1 MWRPRCKS
9 CKACARFTKSWVLT
23 QFLNDIPAACPH
35 RLWPDGR
42 LVRARLARGWFGAN
56 IVGFSASEKTRQR
69 AVELQVIDQAC
80 TSVAEAVQG
89 ADLVLLAVP
98 VGAMHSSFA
107 AMRNVLQPSTL
118 LMDVGSTKCDV
129 IAAAVTTLGDRLSCF
144 VPAHPIAGKEVA
156 GIEHAESTL
165 YQERRTILTPLPK
178 TGIHRLQ
185 AAHDVWTAIG
195 SHVSTMT
202 PEAHDAT
209 FAAVSHLPHM
219 LAFAAVNALMAQ
231 PQGAAFM
238 DMAGPGFRDFS
249 RIAASDA
256 SVWRDIL
263 SANHAEVLK
272 QVAHFRG
279 ALDQFENALKQGDA
293 AALQHLIQQASDVR
307 SAWTLQAGNACS
319 QTSL

>member
-1 MWRPRCKS
+1 MK
-9 CKACARFTKSWVLT
+9 F
-23 QFLNDIPAACPH
+23 Q
-35 RLWPDGR
+35 
-42 LVRARLARGWFGAN
+42 RLALIGCGLMGGSFALALRETGLVDS

-69 AVELQVIDQAC
+69 AVALHVIDHAC
-80 TSVAEAVQG
+80 GSVAEAVQG

-98 VGAMHSSFA
+98 VGAMHASFA
-107 AMRNVLQPSTL
+107 AMRDVLQPNAL

-129 IAAAVTTLGDRLSCF
+129 IEAAQATLGERLSCF

-156 GIEHAESTL
+156 GIEHAEGSL

-185 AAHDVWTAIG
+185 AAHEVWTAVG

-209 FAAVSHLPHM
+209 FAAVSHLPHL
-219 LAFAAVNALMAQ
+219 LAFAAVNAIASQ
-231 PQGAAFM
+231 PQGAGFL

-263 SANHAEVLK
+263 NANQAEVLK
-272 QVAHFRG
+272 QVAQFRS
-279 ALDQFENALKQGDA
+279 ALDQFEDALKLGDA
-293 AALQHLIQQASDVR
+293 QALQQLIQQASTVR
-307 SAWTLQAGNACS
+307 AAWRLHAGHAC
-319 QTSL
+319 QTDSEN

>member
-1 MWRPRCKS
+1 MM
-9 CKACARFTKSWVLT
+9 F
-23 QFLNDIPAACPH
+23 Q
-35 RLWPDGR
+35 
-42 LVRARLARGWFGAN
+42 RLALIGCGLMGGSFALALREAGLVHT

-69 AVELQVIDQAC
+69 AVELRVIDQAC
-80 TSVAEAVQG
+80 NSVAEAVQG

-98 VGAMHSSFA
+98 VGAMQASFE
-107 AMRNVLQPSTL
+107 AMREVLQPHTL

-129 IAAAVTTLGDRLSCF
+129 IAAAQAALGERLSCF

-156 GIEHAESTL
+156 GIAHAEAGL
-165 YQERRTILTPLPK
+165 YQDRRTILTPLPK

-195 SHVSTMT
+195 SHVSTMS

-219 LAFAAVNALMAQ
+219 LAFAAVNAITAQ
-231 PQGAAFM
+231 PQGAAFL

-263 SANHAEVLK
+263 SANQAEVLK
-272 QVAHFRG
+272 QVTQFRT
-279 ALDQFENALKQGDA
+279 ALDQFETALKQGDSQ
-293 AALQHLIQQASDVR
+293 ALQHLIQQASDVR
-307 SAWTLQAGNACS
+307 SAWTLQAGNACNKAS
-319 QTSL
+319 ED

>member
-1 MWRPRCKS
+1 MM
-9 CKACARFTKSWVLT
+9 F
-23 QFLNDIPAACPH
+23 Q
-35 RLWPDGR
+35 
-42 LVRARLARGWFGAN
+42 RLALIGCGLMGGSFALALREAGLVHT

-69 AVELQVIDQAC
+69 AVELRVIDQAC
-80 TSVAEAVQG
+80 NSVAEAVQG

-98 VGAMHSSFA
+98 VGAMQASFE
-107 AMRNVLQPSTL
+107 AMREVLQPHTL

-129 IAAAVTTLGDRLSCF
+129 IAAAQAALGERLSCF

-156 GIEHAESTL
+156 GIAHAEAGL
-165 YQERRTILTPLPK
+165 YQDLRTILTPLPK

-195 SHVSTMT
+195 SHVSTMS

-219 LAFAAVNALMAQ
+219 LAFAAVNAITAQ
-231 PQGAAFM
+231 PQGAAFL

-263 SANHAEVLK
+263 SANQAEVLK
-272 QVAHFRG
+272 QVTQFRT
-279 ALDQFENALKQGDA
+279 ALDQFETALKQGDSQ
-293 AALQHLIQQASDVR
+293 ALQHLIQQASDVR
-307 SAWTLQAGNACS
+307 SAWTLQAGNACNKAS
-319 QTSL
+319 ED

>member
-1 MWRPRCKS
+1 MK
-9 CKACARFTKSWVLT
+9 F
-23 QFLNDIPAACPH
+23 Q
-35 RLWPDGR
+35 
-42 LVRARLARGWFGAN
+42 RLALIGCGLMGGSFALALREAGLVDT

-80 TSVAEAVQG
+80 GSVAEAVQG

-98 VGAMHSSFA
+98 VGAMHDSFA
-107 AMRNVLQPSTL
+107 AMREVLQPNAL

-129 IAAAVTTLGDRLSCF
+129 IAAAQAALGERLSCF

-156 GIEHAESTL
+156 GIEHAEGSL

-185 AAHDVWTAIG
+185 TAHEVWTAVG

-209 FAAVSHLPHM
+209 FAAVSHLPHL
-219 LAFAAVNALMAQ
+219 LAFAAVNAIASQ
-231 PQGAAFM
+231 PQGAAFL

-263 SANHAEVLK
+263 NANQAEVLK
-272 QVAHFRG
+272 QVQHFRS
-279 ALDQFENALKQGDA
+279 ALDQFEHALKLGDTQ
-293 AALQHLIQQASDVR
+293 ALQQLIQQASTVR
-307 SAWTLQAGNACS
+307 SAWTLQAGHASSTDSEN
-319 QTSL
+319 

>member
-1 MWRPRCKS
+1 M
-9 CKACARFTKSWVLT
+9 RF
-23 QFLNDIPAACPH
+23 Q
-35 RLWPDGR
+35 
-42 LVRARLARGWFGAN
+42 RLALIGCGLMGGSFALALREAGLVQT
-56 IVGFSASEKTRQR
+56 IVGFSASDKTRQR
-69 AVELQVIDQAC
+69 AVELKVIDLAC

-98 VGAMHSSFA
+98 VGAMHSSFV
-107 AMRNVLQPSTL
+107 AMRDVLQPNTL

-129 IAAAVTTLGDRLSCF
+129 IAAAQATLGERLSCF

-156 GIEHAESTL
+156 GIEHADAKL

-185 AAHDVWTAIG
+185 AAHEVWTAVG

-231 PQGAAFM
+231 PQGTAFL

-263 SANHAEVLK
+263 SANHAEALT
-272 QVAHFRG
+272 QVSHFRA
-279 ALDQFENALKQGDA
+279 ALDQFEAALKLGDA
-293 AALQHLIQQASDVR
+293 QALQHLIQQASDVR
-307 SAWTLQAGNACS
+307 SAWTLQAGNACNTAS
-319 QTSL
+319 EDK